1 MTALRIVAAPRV
13 GPAGFSGEATV
24 VDVAGERINL
34 DLGQGRMLTFVARA
48 EGSPIRTAI
57 GDQVRVEYRVRS
69 DPFDR
74 QQVLAVRT
82 RSGGGIVSVLESG
95 TMPVTVSVPLF
106 GLVARQVGEAFRGTI
121 DVDVRV
127 GEDPAMR
134 IKSGAIVRFRG
145 LAVGLR
151 ASTARPN
158 ANRNTLEGNPYSI
171 DLVAWPLQ

>member
-1 MTALRIVAAPRV
+1 VTALRIVAAPRV

-57 GDQVRVEYRVRS
+57 GDRVQVEYRVRS

-82 RSGGGIVSVLESG
+82 QSGGGIVSVLESG
-95 TMPVTVSVPLF
+95 TMPVTVSVRLF
-106 GLVARQVGEAFRGTI
+106 GLVARQAGEANRGTM

-127 GEDPAMR
+127 GEDPATR

-151 ASTARPN
+151 ASTARAN
-158 ANRNTLEGNPYSI
+158 ANPNTLEGNPYSI